1 VEINL
6 NLVGNRGLYMGVKNR
21 LKEIRMREYM
31 VQSKSEF
38 ARFLGI
44 KEHAYIKWENEEAS
58 PNMEVALM
66 VANKLNR
73 KIDDIWYL
81 DK

>member
-1 VEINL
+1 
-6 NLVGNRGLYMGVKNR
+6 MGVKNR

-81 DK
+81 TRYFPGNS